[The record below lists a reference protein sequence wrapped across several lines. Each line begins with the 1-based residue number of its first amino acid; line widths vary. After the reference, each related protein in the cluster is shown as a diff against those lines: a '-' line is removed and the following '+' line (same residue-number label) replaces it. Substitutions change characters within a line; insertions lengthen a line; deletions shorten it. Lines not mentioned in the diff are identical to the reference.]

1 MNTEALLNCL
11 QELERANV
19 RGVGSNHY
27 ALTRLSNTDTLQNAV
42 VRELS
47 SRGQFQER
55 FSLEL
60 SQLQSNWR
68 PQVEELVG
76 QWVFGSTHNA
86 QNSLVQNFSGQFIS
100 TFPDYKVY
108 EVLGEG
114 TMLPAEIWG
123 ALAITNDR
131 ENWML
136 EFGWSD

>member
-19 RGVGSNHY
+19 RGEGSSHY
-27 ALTRLSNTDTLQNAV
+27 ALTRLSKTYTLQDAV

-68 PQVEELVG
+68 HQVEELVG
-76 QWVFGSTHNA
+76 EWVFGSAKNA
-86 QNSLVQNFSGQFIS
+86 QTSLVQNFSKQFIT

-108 EVLGEG
+108 EILGEG
-114 TMLPAEIWG
+114 TMLPAEIWS
-123 ALAITNDR
+123 ALAITNDH